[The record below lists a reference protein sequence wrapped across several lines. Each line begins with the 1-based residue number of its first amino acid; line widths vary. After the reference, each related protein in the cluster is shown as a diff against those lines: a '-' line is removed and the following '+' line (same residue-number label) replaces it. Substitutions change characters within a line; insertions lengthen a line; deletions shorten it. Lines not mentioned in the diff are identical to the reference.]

1 MKSTQHIWKFYIVVL
16 AVGLGALIMF
26 WGMGAFIVSR
36 SGIYQIIV
44 GGSLGA
50 LGIVFGAFTIRCP
63 ACAARW
69 FWIELMTLKKEWA
82 KRLLMQSECPVCNF
96 TIDDHVTQQAYA
108 AAPNARYTFI

>member
-1 MKSTQHIWKFYIVVL
+1 MKSTQQIWKFYIVVL

-26 WGMGAFIVSR
+26 WGMGAFIVNR

-50 LGIVFGAFTIRCP
+50 LSIVFGAMTIRCP

-69 FWIELMTLKKEWA
+69 YWIELMTLKKGWA

-96 TIDDHVTQQAYA
+96 KIDDHVT
-108 AAPNARYTFI
+108 